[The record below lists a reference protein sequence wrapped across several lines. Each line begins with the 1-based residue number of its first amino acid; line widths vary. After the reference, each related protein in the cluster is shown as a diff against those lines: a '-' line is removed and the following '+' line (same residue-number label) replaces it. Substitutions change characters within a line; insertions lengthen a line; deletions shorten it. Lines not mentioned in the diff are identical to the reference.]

1 MNVPTQLLH
10 NALAY
15 AGISARFLHK
25 SQILSELRPR
35 AVATLLGQIA
45 RGLRG
50 PMALLR
56 LHALAIP
63 ERPAL
68 VVPDEGVR
76 LSYRELDARIL
87 RLAHSLRGLG
97 IGPGDRFALLC
108 ENGHEFIELAAALS
122 YLSATAV
129 QIGYRLKPPEIGYIL
144 SHSGAR
150 GLLFHSVYEDRVRE
164 ALAGLQVPPPILVVS
179 GASSGAL
186 EGAKRAGCRDY
197 EELAGTPGARGPA
210 PDAPPYVR
218 DGGYGSFML
227 YTSGTTGKSK
237 GARRD
242 LKATSF
248 TNVLALLAELPLRH
262 DDRHLVTCPLYHAAA
277 SAFSGFVAGVGGCL
291 VVPRHVDAERIAALI
306 ASERITSSVMV
317 PTQLQRLCD
326 VLESAPPGG
335 APVRRDLSSLRW
347 IMSAAAPLPTALAA
361 RIEARLGPILF
372 NLYGA
377 TETGLVTLARPGEH
391 TARPGTI
398 GRALF
403 GNHIRLLDESGREVA
418 VGQVG
423 ELYVKNGTLVS
434 GYHGDAAATRSA
446 QRDGYFTVGD
456 LAYRDAD
463 GYYYLAD
470 RKTDLVISGGVNIY
484 PLEIEQR
491 LHAHPQVE
499 DCAVIGVP
507 DPDWG
512 ESLCAFIVAK
522 TPPPD
527 AEAFAAELRGFVA
540 ETLADFKRPRR
551 VVFVEQIP
559 RNPTGKID
567 KRALRTRAASS

>member
-1 MNVPTQLLH
+1 MIGPTQLLH
-10 NALAY
+10 NALTY
-15 AGISARFLHK
+15 AGISARFLRQ
-25 SQILSELRPR
+25 SQILRELRPR
-35 AVATLLGQIA
+35 AVATLLGQVA

-56 LHALAIP
+56 LHALGIP
-63 ERPAL
+63 EQPAV
-68 VVPDEGVR
+68 VVPEEGLR

-87 RLAHSLRGLG
+87 RLAHNLRGLG
-97 IGPGDRFALLC
+97 VQPGDRFALLC
-108 ENGHEFIELAAALS
+108 ENGHEFIELVAALG

-144 SHSGAR
+144 SNSGAR
-150 GLLFHSVYEDRVRE
+150 GLLFHAAYEQRVRE
-164 ALAGLQVPPPILVVS
+164 ALSGLKAPPSVLVVA
-179 GASSGAL
+179 GAGA
-186 EGAKRAGCRDY
+186 GPSRAGYRPY
-197 EELAGTPGARGPA
+197 EELTSTGHA
-210 PDAPPYVR
+210 DEPPYVR

-248 TNVLALLAELPLRH
+248 TNVLALLSELPLRH

-291 VVPRHVDAERIAALI
+291 VVPRHVDAERIAELI
-306 ASERITSSVMV
+306 PRERITSSVMV

-326 VLESAPPGG
+326 VLESAPPG
-335 APVRRDLSSLRW
+335 RYDLSSLRW

-361 RIEARLGPILF
+361 RVEALLGPILF

-403 GNHIRLLDESGREVA
+403 GNDIRLLDEQGREVG

-434 GYHGDAAATRSA
+434 GYYGDDAATRSA

-456 LAYRDAD
+456 LGYRDAD

-470 RKTDLVISGGVNIY
+470 RKSDLVISGGVNIY

-491 LHAHPQVE
+491 LHAHPQVK

-507 DPDWG
+507 DAEWG
-512 ESLCAFIVAK
+512 ESLCAFIVPRE
-522 TPPPD
+522 PPPD
-527 AEAFAAELRGFVA
+527 AEAFAAELRRFVA
-540 ETLADFKRPRR
+540 EALADFKRPRR
-551 VVFVEQIP
+551 VVLIAEIP

-567 KRALRTRAASS
+567 KRALRQLAAG